1 MSNGSSA
8 DGLLSQVGTSFTQV
22 ESDADLKAAAPPT
35 PAHSQQDTD
44 TEKMLLSTSDDS
56 VFASEDSKELKSL
69 VNIADEEDELT
80 YDYFEDQL
88 IRIMS
93 SGGFRGSV
101 NDYCVFDTSFRKRRS
116 SIESSEID
124 SECLPSMS
132 EPTSTTRVSTKVRR
146 SSIAVRRSSKNDG
159 EASYVEF
166 FVEPHGS
173 SGIEISLFL
182 LRRFSDFEKF
192 EADLR
197 QALKLDGIG
206 FNTRASSKAGIWI
219 WW

>member
-56 VFASEDSKELKSL
+56 VYASEDSKELKSL

-124 SECLPSMS
+124 SECLLLNES

-146 SSIAVRRSSKNDG
+146 SSIAVRRSLKNDG

-166 FVEPHGS
+166 
-173 SGIEISLFL
+173 L
-182 LRRFSDFEKF
+182 
-192 EADLR
+192 
-197 QALKLDGIG
+197 
-206 FNTRASSKAGIWI
+206 
-219 WW
+219 